1 MIYRL
6 SWVKCFGT
14 VKFVSK
20 HHHSEDRMQWNHLQS
35 HVIHG
40 WPNVV
45 KVLLRT
51 AQKFFLQALSAISSA
66 FLQKRRNSEDL
77 HLSNL
82 NLLDGTILLEE
93 SSDLITHFLP
103 TSSIQKKVHK
113 QITSSSKLQ
122 FLLQKPE
129 SWSIKSQLVILPQTG
144 NTSKASSSR
153 SSAWSLRVS
162 NSVAPLIQ

>member
-1 MIYRL
+1 MK
-6 SWVKCFGT
+6 S
-14 VKFVSK
+14 VSK

-51 AQKFFLQALSAISSA
+51 ALKFFLQALSAISSA

-77 HLSNL
+77 YLSNL

-122 FLLQKPE
+122 FLLQKRKVDQSHP
-129 SWSIKSQLVILPQTG
+129 
-144 NTSKASSSR
+144 NSSSCR
-153 SSAWSLRVS
+153 KPQYLESFFITFIGLEPQ
-162 NSVAPLIQ
+162 SVQLCGPLIQ